1 MYEVMGWWRE
11 GSGGKQACPLPV
23 DRDRL
28 GLEVSTVNRPE
39 NCSLTEEGGGGS
51 RRAPEAP
58 PRTLHRFT
66 LKSSAKRAVYGR
78 CMVSSM
84 LFFGLFTFNSVF

>member
-1 MYEVMGWWRE
+1 MEKGG

-39 NCSLTEEGGGGS
+39 NCSLTEGGGGGGGGS

-58 PRTLHRFT
+58 RNLAQVHAQIIGKTCRLWPM
-66 LKSSAKRAVYGR
+66 YGFVHAIFR
-78 CMVSSM
+78 SIY
-84 LFFGLFTFNSVF
+84 F